1 MVINYNMLLEYVLIF
16 LGYILFCRFVPN
28 LINFLKELKQD
39 SFNES
44 ENLRSRYDSQY
55 STLVKIPSDSYKQR
69 NAKLNPGRSYYK
81 TWLFVS
87 IALILFNSFILAA
100 FLNNIGGL
108 ASPILIDPIRI
119 NYSHLIAG
127 VIVMVELLTGV
138 GYYIAYNNQQ
148 NSEDP
153 IWAFLKFFSIMAFIC
168 LIIVETIMWANLSV
182 NFEMSEELQLESNNV
197 FRNFVDYFLCA
208 LGIGITLFEFTVGY
222 FSSQYREFSGDSSV
236 LYGGR
241 FFILTLGLILLLYVP
256 NVLLLLI
263 GATIVVII
271 TLINFFILPGNYIYD
286 KVMRKKP
293 ANTSIT

>member
-1 MVINYNMLLEYVLIF
+1 MIINYTLISFYF
-16 LGYILFCRFVPN
+16 LAFIAYMLFCRFAPTLITFFQN
-28 LINFLKELKQD
+28 LKND

-44 ENLRSRYDSQY
+44 EKLRERYNSQY
-55 STLVKIPSDSYKQR
+55 SILVKNPSDSYKER
-69 NAKLNPGRSYYK
+69 NSKLNPGRSYYK

-138 GYYIAYNNQQ
+138 GYFIAYNNQQ
-148 NSEDP
+148 TSEDP
-153 IWAFLKFFSIMAFIC
+153 IWAFLKFFSILAFIC

-182 NFEMSEELQLESNNV
+182 NFEMSDQLRLESNNV
-197 FRNFVDYFLCA
+197 FRNFVDYFLSA

-222 FSSQYREFSGDSSV
+222 FSSQYREYSGDSSL
-236 LYGGR
+236 LYSGR
-241 FFILTLGLILLLYVP
+241 FFILGLGLILLLFTP
-256 NVLLLLI
+256 SVLLLI
-263 GATIVVII
+263 AGAIIVLLV
-271 TLINFFILPGNYIYD
+271 TLINFVILPGNYLYD
-286 KVMRKKP
+286 KIFRKKT
-293 ANTSIT
+293 TSSIIN